1 MKSHWCTSVLN
12 KRFLTPFRDGI
23 WNRRQVS
30 VGDRGVLP
38 TRPRNR
44 RGYALLAHTFG
55 KMRSCATG
63 ERSNTEIRTVEL
75 KNTIIRRNYFRSQ
88 VHPTQ
93 SVPAKRF
100 RSYVHPTQSLQG
112 KRFRSQVHHTQFFP
126 LNRLRY
132 WMYHT
137 RSVEETVWQRL
148 SITHSFYVVNVCA
161 RWPNANSFQEK
172 VVCDCSLIQHGLF
185 LETVCVAWGHRP
197 RYFFNNRLQ

>member
-1 MKSHWCTSVLN
+1 MDISHGGIDKVASPWTLRGWSPAWTRATVTLRGLKHWCASVLN
-12 KRFLTPFRDGI
+12 KRFLTPFHDGI

-38 TRPRNR
+38 TRPKNR

-55 KMRSCATG
+55 KMRSCATD
-63 ERSNTEIRTVEL
+63 EHSNTEIRTVEL
-75 KNTIIRRNYFRSQ
+75 KNTIIWQNCFRSQ

-132 WMYHT
+132 
-137 RSVEETVWQRL
+137 
-148 SITHSFYVVNVCA
+148 
-161 RWPNANSFQEK
+161 
-172 VVCDCSLIQHGLF
+172 
-185 LETVCVAWGHRP
+185 
-197 RYFFNNRLQ
+197 

>member
-1 MKSHWCTSVLN
+1 MWSCNDYYGHWCASVLN

-44 RGYALLAHTFG
+44 RGYALLAHTLG

-75 KNTIIRRNYFRSQ
+75 KIQLYRRNCFRSQ

-100 RSYVHPTQSLQG
+100 RSYVHPIQSLKG
-112 KRFRSQVHHTQFFP
+112 KRFPSQLHHTQFFP
-126 LNRLRY
+126 LNRL
-132 WMYHT
+132 
-137 RSVEETVWQRL
+137 
-148 SITHSFYVVNVCA
+148 
-161 RWPNANSFQEK
+161 
-172 VVCDCSLIQHGLF
+172 
-185 LETVCVAWGHRP
+185 
-197 RYFFNNRLQ
+197 